1 MASTLELLLLAQQS
15 AFPPPA
21 VWTDLTT
28 VTATNNTA
36 AAAVTKA
43 WPALPGTPTAGTVY
57 QVEADFGGSF
67 GAVAMGV
74 YVGIAGTYTKLATVD
89 ATFGTINQSIGGTF
103 SVTVRVTSSGL
114 CSASLGGN
122 IQNLSANLHI
132 TGSGNV
138 VPLTSAG
145 IVSSIAIASGNSIT
159 IGVNFASSVSG
170 QHVACG
176 GSTFWAYGA
185 QVP

>member
-1 MASTLELLLLAQQS
+1 VASTIELLLLAQQS

-21 VWTDLTT
+21 AWTDLTAVT
-28 VTATNNTA
+28 VTNNTA
-36 AAAVTKA
+36 AAAVTRS

-57 QVEADFGGSF
+57 QVECDFGGSF

-74 YVGIAGTYTKLATVD
+74 YAGIAGTYTKLATVD
-89 ATFGTINQSIGGTF
+89 AGFGTNGQSIGGSMSMTL
-103 SVTVRVTSSGL
+103 RVTSSSL
-114 CSASLGGN
+114 CEASLSGA
-122 IQNLSANLHI
+122 IQNISANPHI

-145 IVSSIAIASGNSIT
+145 IVGSIAIAAGNAIT

-170 QHVACG
+170 QHVGCS

-185 QVP
+185 GVS